1 MADYTLS
8 AKVTADIS
16 SLEKSFKSAQDSA
29 KSLQKSLDSLDSG
42 TGFKNLGS
50 SLDSVGSKIS
60 SVGDSISAVSDKVSS
75 VGDSMTA
82 MFTAPIVAGLIS
94 IVSATADIEQSI
106 GGVETLF
113 KDSSGTVI
121 ANAKQAFST
130 VGVSANQYMEQV
142 TSFSASLLQSLGGDT
157 AKAASYADRAMTDMA
172 DNANKFGTDIGSI
185 QNAYQG
191 FAKQNYTMLDNL
203 KLGYGGTK
211 EEMQRLISDAS
222 KMTDVQ
228 EQLGITVDSSSMSFD
243 NVVNAIS
250 VMQQS
255 LGIAGT
261 TSKEASTTIWG
272 SFNQM
277 KAAAIDF
284 AATLGQ
290 TDADVQAAFNNMYQS
305 AVTFANNV
313 KGVLQNIWD
322 NLPLTEFQKNLIAT
336 VAVAGPV
343 LAIFGRIGGTIGGIT
358 EGFGDLA
365 KGFGKLS
372 KWFGGLVT
380 SAGGLLPLLSGLIVP
395 LTIIAGVAVG
405 IMALVE
411 AFKQLYANSESFRNS
426 IATLNETVSGAFQQ
440 IVTAIQPMIEP
451 LKEMFSSI
459 FDALVSLFETLLPYI
474 IPIITNIITIVADV
488 ITAIINIV
496 TPIITIISGII
507 QAMID
512 VISPIINGIL
522 QVFVAVIEGVTGL
535 WSAWSGT
542 VGIIIEKVAGK
553 VQELAGKIKDF
564 LKGAFDAV
572 SGWASSIFGG
582 IADTITGAFYGAM
595 SGVKGIINSVINGM
609 NGATGIMNKIP
620 GVSIPKIP
628 NLLHGTD
635 NWSGGFARMNEGG
648 RGELTY
654 LPSGTVV
661 VPHDIS
667 MKYAKEA
674 GRSNN
679 VVAISSGNDTSTIL
693 SAIKSIAD
701 RPTVLSVNGR
711 RFATATADDYST
723 VNSRNDMIINRMSG
737 GL

>member
-16 SLEKSFKSAQDSA
+16 SLEKSFKNAQDSA
-29 KSLQKSLDSLDSG
+29 KSLQKSLDSIDSG
-42 TGFKNLGS
+42 NGFKNLGAG
-50 SLDSVGSKIS
+50 LDSVGSKIS
-60 SVGDSISAVSDKVSS
+60 SVGEGISALSDKVSS
-75 VGDSMTA
+75 IGDSMTG
-82 MFTAPIVAGLIS
+82 MFTAPIVAGLTS

-113 KDSSGTVI
+113 KDSAGAVVM
-121 ANAKQAFST
+121 NATQAFET
-130 VGVSANQYMEQV
+130 VGVSANEYMEQV

-157 AKAASYADRAMTDMA
+157 AQAASYADRAMRDMA
-172 DNANKFGTDIGSI
+172 DNANKFGTDIESI
-185 QNAYQG
+185 QYTYQG
-191 FAKQNYTMLDNL
+191 FAKANYTMLDNL

-228 EQLGITVDSSSMSFD
+228 EQLGITVDGTSMSFANIVD
-243 NVVNAIS
+243 AIS
-250 VMQQS
+250 VVQAH
-255 LGIAGT
+255 LGVMGT

-277 KAAAIDF
+277 KASVIDF
-284 AATLGQ
+284 AASLGQ
-290 TDADVQAAFNNMYQS
+290 ENAAIEVTFNNMYQS

-313 KGVLQNIWD
+313 KGALKNVWD
-322 NLPLTEFQKNLIAT
+322 NLPLTEYQKTLIAT

-343 LAIFGRIGGTIGGIT
+343 LSVLGRIGGAIGNIT
-358 EGFGDLA
+358 EGFGGLLKHIGSLA
-365 KGFGKLS
+365 SG
-372 KWFGGLVT
+372 FGGLIS
-380 SAGGLLPLLSGLIVP
+380 SAGGLLPLLSQIAVP
-395 LTIIAGVAVG
+395 LLIIAGVAVG
-405 IMALVE
+405 VMALVE
-411 AFKQLYANSESFRNS
+411 AFKQLYASSEEFRNS
-426 IATLNETVSGAFQQ
+426 IAALKDMASMAFQQ
-440 IVTAIQPMIEP
+440 ILAAIQPMIEP
-451 LKEMFSSI
+451 LKEAFSSV
-459 FDALVSLFETLLPYI
+459 FEALVSLFSTLLPI
-474 IPIITNIITIVADV
+474 IVPIITNIVVIVADV

-507 QAMID
+507 QALVD
-512 VISPIINGIL
+512 AISPIINGIL
-522 QVFVAVIEGVTGL
+522 KVFGTVVEGVTGL
-535 WSAWSGT
+535 WSTWSGT
-542 VGIIIEKVAGK
+542 VGGIIERFAGK
-553 VQELAGKIKDF
+553 VQEVANKIKDF
-564 LKGAFDAV
+564 FKGAFDAV
-572 SGWASSIFGG
+572 AGWASSTFGG
-582 IADTITGAFYGAM
+582 IADTISGAFSRAM
-595 SGVKGIINSVINGM
+595 GGVKGIINGVINGL

-635 NWSGGFARMNEGG
+635 NWAGGFARMNEGG

-679 VVAISSGNDTSTIL
+679 VVAISSGNDTNVIL
-693 SAIKSIAD
+693 SAIKTIAN
-701 RPTVLSVNGR
+701 RPTVLNVNGR
-711 RFATATADDYST
+711 RFAVVTADDYST
-723 VNSRNDMIINRMSG
+723 VNARNDMIINRMSG

>member
-42 TGFKNLGS
+42 SSFKNLGS
-50 SLDSVGSKIS
+50 SLDNVGSKIS

-75 VGDSMTA
+75 VGDSMTG
-82 MFTAPIVAGLIS
+82 MFTAPIAAGLTS
-94 IVSATADIEQSI
+94 IVSAAADIEQSI

-113 KDSSGTVI
+113 KDSAGDVVM
-121 ANAKQAFST
+121 NATQAFAT
-130 VGVSANQYMEQV
+130 VGVSANEYMEQV

-157 AKAASYADRAMTDMA
+157 AKAASYADRAMKDMS
-172 DNANKFGTDIGSI
+172 DNANKFGTDIENI

-211 EEMQRLISDAS
+211 EEMQRLIADAS

-228 EQLGITVDSSSMSFD
+228 EQLGVTVDSSSMSFG
-243 NVVNAIS
+243 NIVNAIS

-255 LGIAGT
+255 LGVTGT
-261 TSKEASTTIWG
+261 TAKEASTTIWG

-284 AATLGQ
+284 AASLGQ
-290 TDADVQAAFNNMYQS
+290 EDAAIEVTFDNMYQS
-305 AVTFANNV
+305 ALAFANNV
-313 KGVLQNIWD
+313 KAALQNVWD
-322 NLPLTEFQKNLIAT
+322 NLPLTEFQKTLIAT

-343 LAIFGRIGGTIGGIT
+343 LAILGRIGSAIGGMSSGIGALT
-358 EGFGDLA
+358 
-365 KGFGKLS
+365 KGFGAISTGFGTILS
-372 KWFGGLVT
+372 N
-380 SAGGLLPLLSGLIVP
+380 AGGLMPLLSGLTTP
-395 LTIIAGVAVG
+395 LLIIAGVAVG
-405 IMALVE
+405 IVALVT
-411 AFKQLYANSESFRNS
+411 AFKNLYNSSEEFRNS
-426 IATLNETVSGAFQQ
+426 IAALKDMASMAFQQ

-451 LKEMFSSI
+451 LKEMFTSI
-459 FDALVSLFETLLPYI
+459 WDAIVGVFEALLPYLV
-474 IPIITNIITIVADV
+474 PIITNIIVIVADV
-488 ITAIINIV
+488 ITAIINVV

-512 VISPIINGIL
+512 VISPIINGII
-522 QVFVAVIEGVTGL
+522 QIFGAVIAGVTGL
-535 WSAWSGT
+535 WSTWSGT
-542 VGIIIEKVAGK
+542 IGGIIQKVADK
-553 VQELAGKIKDF
+553 VQEVAGKIKDF
-564 LKGAFDAV
+564 FKGAFDSVA
-572 SGWASSIFGG
+572 GWASSTFGG
-582 IADTITGAFYGAM
+582 IADTISGAFSKAM
-595 SGVKGIINSVINGM
+595 GGVKGIINSVINGM

-620 GVSIPKIP
+620 GVNIPKIP

-635 NWSGGFARMNEGG
+635 NWAGGFARMNEGG

-667 MKYAKEA
+667 MKYAREA
-674 GRSNN
+674 GQSNN
-679 VVAISSGNDTSTIL
+679 IVSISSGNDTNVIL

-701 RPTVLSVNGR
+701 RPNVFNVNGR
-711 RFATATADDYST
+711 RFAVATADDYST
-723 VNSRNDMIINRMSG
+723 VNARNDMIVNRMSG
-737 GL
+737 GI

>member
-16 SLEKSFKSAQDSA
+16 SLEKSFQSAQDSA

-42 TGFKNLGS
+42 SSFKNLGS
-50 SLDSVGSKIS
+50 SLDNVGSKIS

-75 VGDSMTA
+75 VGDSMTG
-82 MFTAPIVAGLIS
+82 MFTAPIVAGLTS
-94 IVSATADIEQSI
+94 IVSAAADIEQSI

-113 KDSSGTVI
+113 KDSAGDVVM
-121 ANAKQAFST
+121 NATQAFAT
-130 VGVSANQYMEQV
+130 VGISANEYMEQV

-157 AKAASYADRAMTDMA
+157 AKAASYADRAMKDMS
-172 DNANKFGTDIGSI
+172 DNANKFGTDIENI

-211 EEMQRLISDAS
+211 EEMQRLIADAS

-228 EQLGITVDSSSMSFD
+228 EQLGVTVDSSSMSFG
-243 NVVNAIS
+243 NIVNAIS

-255 LGIAGT
+255 LGVTGT
-261 TSKEASTTIWG
+261 TAKEASTTVWG

-284 AATLGQ
+284 AASLGQ
-290 TDADVQAAFNNMYQS
+290 EDAAIEVTFDNMYQS
-305 AVTFANNV
+305 ALAFATNV
-313 KGVLQNIWD
+313 KGVLKNVWD
-322 NLPLTEFQKNLIAT
+322 NLPLTEFQKTLIAT

-343 LAIFGRIGGTIGGIT
+343 LSILGRIGGAIGGMASGIGALT
-358 EGFGDLA
+358 KSFGAISTGFGTM
-365 KGFGKLS
+365 LS
-372 KWFGGLVT
+372 N
-380 SAGGLLPLLSGLIVP
+380 AGGLMPLLSGLTTP
-395 LTIIAGVAVG
+395 LLIIAGVAVG
-405 IMALVE
+405 IVALVT
-411 AFKQLYANSESFRNS
+411 AFQNLYNSSEEFRNS
-426 IATLNETVSGAFQQ
+426 IAALKDMASMAFQQ
-440 IVTAIQPMIEP
+440 ILAAIQPMIEP
-451 LKEMFSSI
+451 LKEAFSSV
-459 FDALVSLFETLLPYI
+459 FEALVSLFSTLLPI
-474 IPIITNIITIVADV
+474 IVPIITNIIVIVADI

-507 QAMID
+507 QAMVD
-512 VISPIINGIL
+512 VISPIINGII
-522 QVFVAVIEGVTGL
+522 QVFGAVIAGVTVL
-535 WSAWSGT
+535 WSTWSGT
-542 VGIIIEKVAGK
+542 VGGIIDKVAGK
-553 VQELAGKIKDF
+553 VQEVAGKIKDF
-564 LKGAFDAV
+564 FKGAFDAV
-572 SGWASSIFGG
+572 AGWASSIFGG
-582 IADTITGAFYGAM
+582 IANTITGAFSGAM
-595 SGVKGIINSVINGM
+595 SGVRGIINSVINGL

-667 MKYAKEA
+667 MKYAREA
-674 GRSNN
+674 GQSNN
-679 VVAISSGNDTSTIL
+679 VVAISSGNDTNVIL

-701 RPTVLSVNGR
+701 RPTVLNVNGR

-723 VNSRNDMIINRMSG
+723 VNARNDMIVNRMSG
-737 GL
+737 GI

>member
-16 SLEKSFKSAQDSA
+16 SLEKSFQSAQDSA

-42 TGFKNLGS
+42 TSFKNLGS
-50 SLDSVGSKIS
+50 SLDNVGSKIS
-60 SVGDSISAVSDKVSS
+60 SVGDSISAVSDKVGSI
-75 VGDSMTA
+75 GDSMTA
-82 MFTAPIVAGLIS
+82 MFTAPIAAGLTS

-113 KDSSGTVI
+113 KDSAGTVI

-157 AKAASYADRAMTDMA
+157 AKAASYADRAMKDMA
-172 DNANKFGTDIGSI
+172 DNANKFGTDMESI
-185 QNAYQG
+185 QYAYQG

-211 EEMQRLISDAS
+211 EEMQRLIADAS
-222 KMTDVQ
+222 KMTGIQ
-228 EQLGITVDSSSMSFD
+228 EQLGVTVDSTSMSFG
-243 NVVNAIS
+243 NIVNAIS

-261 TSKEASTTIWG
+261 TAKEASTTIWG

-284 AATLGQ
+284 AATFGQ
-290 TDADVQAAFNNMYQS
+290 ANADTDTAFNNMYQS
-305 AVTFANNV
+305 AMTFANNV
-313 KGVLQNIWD
+313 KKVLANIWD
-322 NLPLTEFQKNLIAT
+322 NLPLAEYQKTLIAT

-343 LAIFGRIGGTIGGIT
+343 LSILGRIGGAIGDIT
-358 EGFGDLA
+358 EGFGDLLKHIGGLA
-365 KGFGKLS
+365 SG
-372 KWFGGLVT
+372 FGGLV
-380 SAGGLLPLLSGLIVP
+380 SDAGGLLPLLSQMAVP
-395 LTIIAGVAVG
+395 LLIIAGVSVG
-405 IMALVE
+405 VMALVE
-411 AFKQLYANSESFRNS
+411 AFKQLYSSSESFRNS
-426 IATLNETVSGAFQQ
+426 IATLNETVTGAFQQ
-440 IVTAIQPMIEP
+440 IMTAIQPMIEP
-451 LKEMFSSI
+451 LTEMFSSI
-459 FDALVSLFETLLPYI
+459 FDAIVSLFTTLLPI
-474 IPIITNIITIVADV
+474 IVQIITNIITVVADV
-488 ITAIINIV
+488 VTAVINIV

-507 QAMID
+507 QAMVN
-512 VISPIINGIL
+512 VISPIINGIV
-522 QVFVAVIEGVTGL
+522 QVF
-535 WSAWSGT
+535 GT
-542 VGIIIEKVAGK
+542 VFASVSNVVSSTVNTITGVIQNISGK
-553 VQELAGKIKDF
+553 VQSVANDIKNF
-564 LKGAFDAV
+564 FKGAFDAV
-572 SGWASSIFGG
+572 AGWASSIFGG
-582 IADTITGAFYGAM
+582 IANTITGAFSGAM
-595 SGVKGIINSVINGM
+595 SGVRGIINSVINGL

-620 GVSIPKIP
+620 GVSVPKIP

-667 MKYAKEA
+667 MKYAREA
-674 GRSNN
+674 GQSNN
-679 VVAISSGNDTSTIL
+679 VVAISSGNDTNVIL
-693 SAIKSIAD
+693 SAIKSIAN
-701 RPTVLSVNGR
+701 RPTVLNVNGR

-723 VNSRNDMIINRMSG
+723 VSNRRDTIINRMSG
-737 GL
+737 GQ

>member
-16 SLEKSFKSAQDSA
+16 SLEKSFQSAQDSA

-42 TGFKNLGS
+42 SGFKNLGS
-50 SLDSVGSKIS
+50 SLDNVGSKIS

-82 MFTAPIVAGLIS
+82 MFTAPIVAGLTS

-106 GGVETLF
+106 GGVETIF
-113 KDSSGTVI
+113 KDSAGTVI

-130 VGVSANQYMEQV
+130 VGISANEYMEQV

-157 AKAASYADRAMTDMA
+157 AKAASYADRAMKDMA

-222 KMTDVQ
+222 KMKDVQ
-228 EQLGITVDSSSMSFD
+228 EQLGITVDSSSTSFD
-243 NVVNAIS
+243 NVVNSIS

-277 KAAAIDF
+277 KAAATDYQ
-284 AATLGQ
+284 ASMGQ
-290 TDADVQAAFNNMYQS
+290 SDSDTKASFDNMYQS
-305 AVTFANNV
+305 ATTFANNV
-313 KGVLQNIWD
+313 KNVLANIWD
-322 NLPLTEFQKNLIAT
+322 NLPLTEFQKKLIAT

-343 LAIFGRIGGTIGGIT
+343 LAILGRIGSTISGIAKGIGVFTEALGGIST
-358 EGFGDLA
+358 GFGTM
-365 KGFGKLS
+365 LS
-372 KWFGGLVT
+372 N
-380 SAGGLLPLLSGLIVP
+380 AGGLMPLLSGLTTP
-395 LTIIAGVAVG
+395 LLIIAGVAVG
-405 IMALVE
+405 IVALVT
-411 AFKQLYANSESFRNS
+411 AFQNLYNSSESFRKS
-426 IATLNETVSGAFQQ
+426 VDTLVSTVQEKFAQ
-440 IVTAIQPMIEP
+440 ILAAIQPMIEP
-451 LKEMFSSI
+451 LQEAFTAI
-459 FDALVSLFETLLPYI
+459 WEAIVGVFETLLPYI
-474 IPIITNIITIVADV
+474 VPIITNIISIVADV

-522 QVFVAVIEGVTGL
+522 QIFGAVIEGVTGL

-542 VGIIIEKVAGK
+542 IGGIIQKVADK
-553 VQELAGKIKDF
+553 VQDVAGKIKDF
-564 LKGAFDAV
+564 FKGAFDAV
-572 SGWASSIFGG
+572 AGWASSIFGG
-582 IADTITGAFYGAM
+582 IADTITSAFSGAM
-595 SGVKGIINSVINGM
+595 SGVKGIINAVINGL

-635 NWSGGFARMNEGG
+635 NWTGGFARMNEGG

-667 MKYAKEA
+667 MKYAREA
-674 GRSNN
+674 GQSNN
-679 VVAISSGNDTSTIL
+679 VVAISSGNDTNVIL

-701 RPTVLSVNGR
+701 RPNVLNVNGR

-723 VNSRNDMIINRMSG
+723 VSNRRDTIINRMSG
-737 GL
+737 GQ

>member
-82 MFTAPIVAGLIS
+82 MFTAPIAAGLTS

-113 KDSSGTVI
+113 KDSAGTVI
-121 ANAKQAFST
+121 ANANKAFAT

-172 DNANKFGTDIGSI
+172 DNANKFGTDMESI
-185 QNAYQG
+185 QYAYQG

-222 KMTDVQ
+222 KMTGIQ
-228 EQLGITVDSSSMSFD
+228 EQLGVTVDGTSMSFG
-243 NVVNAIS
+243 NIVNAIS

-261 TSKEASTTIWG
+261 TAKEASTTIWG
-272 SFNQM
+272 SFNKM
-277 KAAAIDF
+277 KASAIDF
-284 AATLGQ
+284 AATFGQ
-290 TDADVQAAFNNMYQS
+290 ANADTDTAFNNMYQS
-305 AVTFANNV
+305 ALTFANNV
-313 KGVLQNIWD
+313 KAVLKNVWD
-322 NLPLTEFQKNLIAT
+322 NLPLAEYQKTLIAT

-343 LAIFGRIGGTIGGIT
+343 LSILGRIGGAIGNIT
-358 EGFGDLA
+358 EGFGDLLKHIGSLA
-365 KGFGKLS
+365 SG
-372 KWFGGLVT
+372 FGGLV
-380 SAGGLLPLLSGLIVP
+380 SDAGGLLPLLSQMAVP
-395 LTIIAGVAVG
+395 LLVIAGVAVG

-451 LKEMFSSI
+451 LTEMFSSI
-459 FDALVSLFETLLPYI
+459 FEAIVSLFTTLLPII
-474 IPIITNIITIVADV
+474 IPIITNIVSIVADV

-512 VISPIINGIL
+512 VISPIINGIV
-522 QVFVAVIEGVTGL
+522 QVFATVINAVTGL

-542 VGIIIEKVAGK
+542 VGGIIGK
-553 VQELAGKIKDF
+553 VTGVVQDTASKIKDF
-564 LKGAFDAV
+564 FKGAFDAV
-572 SGWASSIFGG
+572 AGWASSIFGG
-582 IADTITGAFYGAM
+582 IANTITSAFSGAM
-595 SGVKGIINSVINGM
+595 SGVKGIINAVINGM

-620 GVSIPKIP
+620 GVNIPKIP

-701 RPTVLSVNGR
+701 RPNVFNVNGR
-711 RFATATADDYST
+711 RFAVATADDYST
-723 VNSRNDMIINRMSG
+723 VNKRNDMIINRMSG

>member
-1 MADYTLS
+1 MANYTLS

-29 KSLQKSLDSLDSG
+29 KSLQKSLDSLDKGS
-42 TGFKNLGS
+42 GFKNLGS
-50 SLDSVGSKIS
+50 SLDSVGSKLS
-60 SVGDSISAVSDKVSS
+60 SVGDGISALSDKVSS
-75 VGDSMTA
+75 IGGSMTG
-82 MFTAPIVAGLIS
+82 MFTAPIAAGLTS

-113 KDSSGTVI
+113 KDSAGTVV
-121 ANAKQAFST
+121 ANAKKAFST

-157 AKAASYADRAMTDMA
+157 EKAASYADRAMKDMA
-172 DNANKFGTDIGSI
+172 DNANKFGTDMESI
-185 QNAYQG
+185 QYAYQG

-211 EEMQRLISDAS
+211 EEMQRLIADAS

-228 EQLGITVDSSSMSFD
+228 EQLGVTVDSTSLSFG
-243 NVVNAIS
+243 NIVNAIS

-255 LGIAGT
+255 LGITGT
-261 TSKEASTTIWG
+261 TAKEASTTIWG

-284 AATLGQ
+284 AATFGQ
-290 TDADVQAAFNNMYQS
+290 ANADTDAAFNNMYQS

-313 KGVLQNIWD
+313 KAVLANVWD
-322 NLPLTEFQKNLIAT
+322 NLPLAEYQKTLIAT

-343 LAIFGRIGGTIGGIT
+343 LLVLGQIGGAIGGIVS
-358 EGFGDLA
+358 G
-365 KGFGKLS
+365 
-372 KWFGGLVT
+372 FGGLAEVIGNLSTWFGTLVT
-380 SAGGLLPLLSGLIVP
+380 NAGGLLPLLSGLIAP
-395 LTIIAGVAVG
+395 LTIIAGVSVG
-405 IMALVE
+405 VMALVD

-426 IATLNETVSGAFQQ
+426 VATLYETVSGAFQQ
-440 IVTAIQPMIEP
+440 IMDAIQPMIEP
-451 LKEMFSSI
+451 LMEMFSSL
-459 FDALVSLFETLLPYI
+459 FDAIVSLFSTLLPI
-474 IPIITNIITIVADV
+474 IVPIITSIVSVVADV
-488 ITAIINIV
+488 ISTIISIV
-496 TPIITIISGII
+496 SPIVTIISGII
-507 QAMID
+507 QAMVD
-512 VISPIINGIL
+512 VISPIINGIA
-522 QVFVAVIEGVTGL
+522 QVF
-535 WSAWSGT
+535 GT
-542 VGIIIEKVAGK
+542 VFANVSSVVSSAVGGITRVIQTITGVVQGVANGVK
-553 VQELAGKIKDF
+553 NF
-564 LKGAFDAV
+564 FKGAFDAV
-572 SGWASSIFGG
+572 AGWASSIFGG
-582 IADTITGAFYGAM
+582 IASTITNAFSSAM
-595 SGVKGIINSVINGM
+595 AGVKGIINGVINGV
-609 NGATGIMNKIP
+609 NGATGLMNKIP
-620 GVSIPKIP
+620 GVNIPKIP

-635 NWSGGFARMNEGG
+635 NWAGGLARMNEGG

-679 VVAISSGNDTSTIL
+679 VVAISSGNDTNVIL

-701 RPTVLSVNGR
+701 RPTVLNVNGR
-711 RFATATADDYST
+711 RFAVATTNDYST
-723 VNSRNDMIINRMSG
+723 VNKRNDMIVNRMSG

>member
-1 MADYTLS
+1 MANYTLS

-42 TGFKNLGS
+42 NGFKKLGAGI
-50 SLDSVGSKIS
+50 DSVGSKIS
-60 SVGDSISAVSDKVSS
+60 SVGDGISALSDKVSS
-75 VGDSMTA
+75 IGGSMTG
-82 MFTAPIVAGLIS
+82 MFTAPIAAGLTS

-113 KDSSGTVI
+113 KDSAGTVV
-121 ANAKQAFST
+121 ANAKKAFST

-157 AKAASYADRAMTDMA
+157 AKAASYADRAMKDMA
-172 DNANKFGTDIGSI
+172 DNANKFGTDMESI
-185 QNAYQG
+185 QYAYQG

-211 EEMQRLISDAS
+211 EEMQRLIADAS

-228 EQLGITVDSSSMSFD
+228 EQLGVTVDATSMSFG
-243 NVVNAIS
+243 NIVNAIS
-250 VMQQS
+250 VVQAH
-255 LGIAGT
+255 LGIMGT

-284 AATLGQ
+284 AATFGQ
-290 TDADVQAAFNNMYQS
+290 ANADTDAAFNNMYQS

-313 KGVLQNIWD
+313 KAVLANVWD
-322 NLPLTEFQKNLIAT
+322 NLPLAEYQKTLLAT

-343 LAIFGRIGGTIGGIT
+343 LLVLGQIGGAIGGIVS
-358 EGFGDLA
+358 G
-365 KGFGKLS
+365 
-372 KWFGGLVT
+372 FGGLAEVIGNLSTWFGTLVT
-380 SAGGLLPLLSGLIVP
+380 NAGGLLPLLTGLIAP

-405 IMALVE
+405 VMALVD
-411 AFKQLYANSESFRNS
+411 AFKQLYANSEGFRNS
-426 IATLNETVSGAFQQ
+426 VATLYETVSGAFQQ
-440 IVTAIQPMIEP
+440 IMAAIQPMIEP
-451 LKEMFSSI
+451 LMEMFSSL
-459 FDALVSLFETLLPYI
+459 FDAIVSLFSTLLPI
-474 IPIITNIITIVADV
+474 IVPIITSIVSVVADV
-488 ITAIINIV
+488 ISTIISIV
-496 TPIITIISGII
+496 SPIVTIISGII
-507 QAMID
+507 QAMVD
-512 VISPIINGIL
+512 VISPIINGIV
-522 QVFVAVIEGVTGL
+522 QVF
-535 WSAWSGT
+535 GT
-542 VGIIIEKVAGK
+542 VFANVSSVVSSAVDAITGVIQTITGK
-553 VQELAGKIKDF
+553 VQDVADGIKDF
-564 LKGAFDAV
+564 FKGAFDAV
-572 SGWASSIFGG
+572 AGWASSIFGG
-582 IADTITGAFYGAM
+582 IAGTITDAFSSAM
-595 SGVKGIINSVINGM
+595 SGVKGIINGVINGV
-609 NGATGIMNKIP
+609 NGATGLMNKIP
-620 GVSIPKIP
+620 GVNIPKIP

-635 NWSGGFARMNEGG
+635 NWAGGLARMNEGG

-679 VVAISSGNDTSTIL
+679 VVAISSGNDTSVIL

-701 RPTVLSVNGR
+701 RPTVLNVNGR
-711 RFATATADDYST
+711 RFAVATANDYST
-723 VNSRNDMIINRMSG
+723 VNQRNDMIVNRMKG

>member
-82 MFTAPIVAGLIS
+82 MFTAPIAAGLTS

-113 KDSSGTVI
+113 KDSSGAVI
-121 ANAKQAFST
+121 ANANKAFAT

-157 AKAASYADRAMTDMA
+157 AKAASYADRAMKDMA
-172 DNANKFGTDIGSI
+172 DNANKFGTDMESI
-185 QNAYQG
+185 QYAYQG
-191 FAKQNYTMLDNL
+191 FAKSNYTMLDNL

-222 KMTDVQ
+222 KMTGIQ
-228 EQLGITVDSSSMSFD
+228 EQLGVTVDSSSMSFG
-243 NVVNAIS
+243 NIVNAIS

-277 KAAAIDF
+277 KAAATDYQ
-284 AATLGQ
+284 ASLGQ
-290 TDADVQAAFNNMYQS
+290 TDADTKASFDNMYQS
-305 AVTFANNV
+305 VVNFANNV
-313 KGVLQNIWD
+313 KAVLKNVWD

-343 LAIFGRIGGTIGGIT
+343 LAILGRIGGAIGGIASGIGAVT
-358 EGFGDLA
+358 SGFGA
-365 KGFGKLS
+365 LS
-372 KWFGGLVT
+372 TWFGTLVT
-380 SAGGLLPLLSGLIVP
+380 NAGGLLPLLSGLVAP
-395 LTIIAGVAVG
+395 LLIIAGVSVG
-405 IMALVE
+405 VVALVT
-411 AFKQLYANSESFRNS
+411 AFKNLYNSSESFRS
-426 IATLNETVSGAFQQ
+426 SVDTLVSTVQEKFSQ
-440 IVTAIQPMIEP
+440 ILAAIQPMIEP
-451 LKEMFSSI
+451 IKEMFTAI
-459 FDALVSLFETLLPYI
+459 WDAIVGVFEALLPYVV
-474 IPIITNIITIVADV
+474 PIITNIISIVADV

-512 VISPIINGIL
+512 VISPIINGII
-522 QVFVAVIEGVTGL
+522 QVFGAVIEGVTGL

-542 VGIIIEKVAGK
+542 VGGIIEKVAGK
-553 VQELAGKIKDF
+553 VQEVAGKIKDF
-564 LKGAFDAV
+564 FKGAFDAV
-572 SGWASSIFGG
+572 AGWASSTFGG
-582 IADTITGAFYGAM
+582 IADTISGAFSKAM
-595 SGVKGIINSVINGM
+595 GGVKGIINGVINGM

-620 GVSIPKIP
+620 GVNIPKIP

-635 NWSGGFARMNEGG
+635 NWAGGFARVNEGG

-667 MKYAKEA
+667 MKYAREA

-701 RPTVLSVNGR
+701 RPNVFNVNGR
-711 RFATATADDYST
+711 RFAVATADDYST
-723 VNSRNDMIINRMSG
+723 VNQRNDMIVNRMRG

>member
-42 TGFKNLGS
+42 SSFKNLGS
-50 SLDSVGSKIS
+50 SLDNVGSKIS

-75 VGDSMTA
+75 VGASMTG
-82 MFTAPIVAGLIS
+82 MFTAPIVAGLTS

-106 GGVETLF
+106 GGVETIF
-113 KDSSGTVI
+113 KDSASTVI
-121 ANAKQAFST
+121 ANAKQAFAT
-130 VGVSANQYMEQV
+130 VGISANEYMEQV

-157 AKAASYADRAMTDMA
+157 AKAASYADRAMKDMA

-203 KLGYGGTK
+203 KLGYGGTQ
-211 EEMQRLISDAS
+211 EEMQRLIADAS

-228 EQLGITVDSSSMSFD
+228 EQLGVTVDGTSMSFG
-243 NVVNAIS
+243 NIVNAIS

-284 AATLGQ
+284 AATFGQ
-290 TDADVQAAFNNMYQS
+290 ANADTDTAFNNMYQS
-305 AVTFANNV
+305 AMTFATNV
-313 KGVLQNIWD
+313 KGVLKNIWD
-322 NLPLTEFQKNLIAT
+322 NLPLTKFQKTLIAT
-336 VAVAGPV
+336 VAVAGPI
-343 LAIFGRIGGTIGGIT
+343 LFILGEIGGAIGGIASGIGALT
-358 EGFGDLA
+358 KGWGKLATGFGTM
-365 KGFGKLS
+365 
-372 KWFGGLVT
+372 VT
-380 SAGGLLPLLSGLIVP
+380 NAGGLLPLLSGLITP
-395 LTIIAGVAVG
+395 LLIIGGVAVG
-405 IMALVE
+405 VVALVT
-411 AFKQLYANSESFRNS
+411 AFQNLYNSSESFRKS
-426 IATLNETVSGAFQQ
+426 VDTLVSTVQEKFSQ
-440 IVTAIQPMIEP
+440 ILAAIQPMIEP
-451 LKEMFSSI
+451 LQEAFTAI
-459 FDALVSLFETLLPYI
+459 WEAIVGVFETLLPYI

-488 ITAIINIV
+488 ITAIINVV

-512 VISPIINGIL
+512 VISPIINGII
-522 QVFVAVIEGVTGL
+522 QVFVAVIAGVTGL
-535 WSAWSGT
+535 WAAWAST
-542 VGIIIEKVAGK
+542 VGGIIQKVADK
-553 VQELAGKIKDF
+553 VQDVAGKIKDF
-564 LKGAFDAV
+564 FKGAFDAV
-572 SGWASSIFGG
+572 AGWASSIFGG
-582 IADTITGAFYGAM
+582 IANTITGAFSGAM
-595 SGVKGIINSVINGM
+595 SGVKGIINSVINGL

-667 MKYAKEA
+667 MKYAREA
-674 GRSNN
+674 GQSNN
-679 VVAISSGNDTSTIL
+679 VVAISSGNDTNVIL
-693 SAIKSIAD
+693 SAIKSITD
-701 RPTVLSVNGR
+701 RPTVLNVNGR
-711 RFATATADDYST
+711 RFAVATADDYST
-723 VNSRNDMIINRMSG
+723 VNARNDMIVNRMLG

>member
-42 TGFKNLGS
+42 NGFKNLGAG
-50 SLDSVGSKIS
+50 LDSVGSKIS
-60 SVGDSISAVSDKVSS
+60 SVGEGISALSDKVSS
-75 VGDSMTA
+75 IGDSMTG
-82 MFTAPIVAGLIS
+82 MFTAPIVAGLTS

-113 KDSSGTVI
+113 KESAGTVV
-121 ANAKQAFST
+121 ANANQAFAT

-157 AKAASYADRAMTDMA
+157 AQAASYADRAMRDMA
-172 DNANKFGTDIGSI
+172 DNANKFGTDIESI
-185 QNAYQG
+185 QHTYQN
-191 FAKQNYTMLDNL
+191 FAKANYTMLDNL

-228 EQLGITVDSSSMSFD
+228 EQLGITVDGTSMSFANIVD
-243 NVVNAIS
+243 AIS
-250 VMQQS
+250 VVQAS
-255 LGIAGT
+255 LGVMGT

-277 KAAAIDF
+277 VAAAINYQ
-284 AATLGQ
+284 ASLGQ
-290 TDADVQAAFNNMYQS
+290 AGADTEATFNNMYQS

-313 KGVLQNIWD
+313 KGALQNVWD
-322 NLPLTEFQKNLIAT
+322 NLPLTEYQKTLIAT

-343 LAIFGRIGGTIGGIT
+343 LSVLGRIGGAIGGMTSGIGAVT
-358 EGFGDLA
+358 QGFGQ
-365 KGFGKLS
+365 LS
-372 KWFGGLVT
+372 TWFGTLL
-380 SAGGLLPLLSGLIVP
+380 SNAGGLLPLLSGLVTP
-395 LTIIAGVAVG
+395 LLIISGVSVG
-405 IMALVE
+405 VMALVE
-411 AFKQLYANSESFRNS
+411 AFKRLYASSEEFRNS
-426 IATLNETVSGAFQQ
+426 IAALKDMASMAFQQ
-440 IVTAIQPMIEP
+440 ILAAIQPMIEP
-451 LKEMFSSI
+451 LKEAFSSV
-459 FDALVSLFETLLPYI
+459 FEALVSLFSTLLPI
-474 IPIITNIITIVADV
+474 IVPIITNIVVIVADV

-496 TPIITIISGII
+496 TPIVTIISGII
-507 QAMID
+507 QAMVD
-512 VISPIINGIL
+512 AISPIINGIL
-522 QVFVAVIEGVTGL
+522 QVFATVVEGVTGL
-535 WSAWSGT
+535 WSTWSGT
-542 VGIIIEKVAGK
+542 VGGIIERFASK
-553 VQELAGKIKDF
+553 VQEVANKIKDF
-564 LKGAFDAV
+564 FKGAFDAV
-572 SGWASSIFGG
+572 AGWASSTFGG
-582 IADTITGAFYGAM
+582 IADTISGAFSRAM
-595 SGVKGIINSVINGM
+595 AGVKGIINAVINGM

-635 NWSGGFARMNEGG
+635 NWAGGFARMNEGG

-667 MKYAKEA
+667 MKYAREA

-679 VVAISSGNDTSTIL
+679 VVAVSSGNDTSTIL

-701 RPTVLSVNGR
+701 RPAVFNVNGR
-711 RFATATADDYST
+711 RFAVATADDYST
-723 VNSRNDMIINRMSG
+723 VNQRNDMIVNRMRG